1 MGQNKKYYWL
11 KLKENFFE
19 EKQIKY
25 LRSLQ
30 DGDKIVIAYLK
41 MQLKSLKTEG
51 FIKYDSILPSNID
64 ELAMV
69 LDENTNIIKLMI
81 GALQKVN
88 AVEILDDGSFYMIAM
103 QDLIGKEGE
112 SAERVRRFRE
122 KERQLMP
129 VKSEAKTNAERQK
142 AFRAKKACEEKQ
154 YIPFIEDYINNKRY
168 NGNYYIV
175 MKRDAFKCRIC
186 GSIENLC
193 VHHIDGF
200 NELKLENSN
209 ANKLLTLCRC
219 CHRQIHEGLEIS
231 KDILESID
239 YFNESNESND
249 FCNGDVTNCNTEIE
263 KDIDKEKEKEI
274 EIEKN
279 IKKEKKKKETE
290 FDSVINENFTD
301 EELKQTIYE
310 FIKMRKAIK
319 KPMTTRALELLI
331 EKLNKMAS
339 NEKEKIAILN
349 QSIEHCWQTIYVLKE
364 PLPKEENIAEEIY
377 YNASDLTEEQYAMLM
392 RGELS
397 KGELRKILE
406 EK

>member
-25 LRSLQ
+25 LRSLP

-64 ELAMV
+64 ELAMI

-112 SAERVRRFRE
+112 SAERVRKFRE
-122 KERQLMP
+122 REKQLMP

-154 YIPFIEDYINNKRY
+154 YIPFIEDYMNNKRY

-231 KDILESID
+231 RDILESID
-239 YFNESNESND
+239 YFNESNESNV
-249 FCNGDVTNCNTEIE
+249 FCNSDVTKCNTEIE
-263 KDIDKEKEKEI
+263 KDIDIDKEKEI

-301 EELKQTIYE
+301 EELKQTVYE

-319 KPMTTRALELLI
+319 KPLTTRGLELMINKLKKMTSNTNEQI
-331 EKLNKMAS
+331 QILNNSIMNNWLGIFPLKEEEKQ
-339 NEKEKIAILN
+339 KEKV
-349 QSIEHCWQTIYVLKE
+349 EYVINE
-364 PLPKEENIAEEIY
+364 M
-377 YNASDLTEEQYAMLM
+377 TEEEYFARMQN
-392 RGELS
+392 R
-397 KGELRKILE
+397 RK
-406 EK
+406 

>member
-25 LRSLQ
+25 LRSLP

-122 KERQLMP
+122 RQ
-129 VKSEAKTNAERQK
+129 EQ
-142 AFRAKKACEEKQ
+142 
-154 YIPFIEDYINNKRY
+154 
-168 NGNYYIV
+168 
-175 MKRDAFKCRIC
+175 
-186 GSIENLC
+186 
-193 VHHIDGF
+193 
-200 NELKLENSN
+200 
-209 ANKLLTLCRC
+209 KLL
-219 CHRQIHEGLEIS
+219 Q
-231 KDILESID
+231 
-239 YFNESNESND
+239 
-249 FCNGDVTNCNTEIE
+249 CNSDVTKCNTEIE
-263 KDIDKEKEKEI
+263 KDIEKEKEKEKEI

-301 EELKQTIYE
+301 EELKQTVYE

-319 KPMTTRALELLI
+319 KPLTTRGLELMINKLKKI
-331 EKLNKMAS
+331 TSNTNEQIQILNNSIMNNWLGIFPLKEEEKQ
-339 NEKEKIAILN
+339 KEKV
-349 QSIEHCWQTIYVLKE
+349 EYVINE
-364 PLPKEENIAEEIY
+364 M
-377 YNASDLTEEQYAMLM
+377 TEEEYFARMQN
-392 RGELS
+392 R
-397 KGELRKILE
+397 RK
-406 EK
+406 